1 MKKSITLERWR
12 EAQEAE
18 RMIHNTDVNNTFE
31 HYRRTYAHYFK
42 AVGLGTNLY
51 GLSVTEVGPADHPA
65 LMYCS
70 NYSQSCIIEPMPSNK
85 LSAFCASNKILL
97 FKQPVELIEEMPPT
111 NEYWLFNV
119 MQHIIDP
126 DVFIDKIKR
135 SANRI
140 RFFEPINYPT
150 STHHPHE
157 YTHQDFTNWFGDC
170 AKFYKGGS
178 IPGFHESDCAYGVY
192 IKP

>member
-1 MKKSITLERWR
+1 MKQSITLERWR
-12 EAQEAE
+12 EAQAAE
-18 RMIHNTDVNNTFE
+18 RMIHDSDKQNTYE
-31 HYRRTYAHYFK
+31 HYRQTYAHYFK

-65 LMYCS
+65 LMYCT
-70 NYSQSCIIEPMPSNK
+70 NYDNCAIIEPMPSKK
-85 LSAFCASNKILL
+85 LSAFCTSKSISL
-97 FKQPVELIEEMPPT
+97 FNTPVELIDFIPAT
-111 NEYWLFNV
+111 DEYWIFNV

-126 DVFIDKIKR
+126 DIFIDKIKQT
-135 SANRI
+135 ATRI

-157 YTHQDFTNWFGDC
+157 YTHEDFINWFGDC